1 MGYRFRAKANR
12 NLGGYFGAIQ
22 WKDDGKKAQGRN
34 GNKAAELYVN
44 KELGRAGEYTRSE
57 IHNKIDS
64 LTKKG
69 GYSINSTKRREKQ
82 ERKSTMATLTL
93 TFRLLLQLGPTL
105 KS

>member
-12 NLGGYFGAIQ
+12 NFGRYFGATQ
-22 WKDDGKKAQGRN
+22 WKDDKKAQGRN

-69 GYSINSTKRREKQ
+69 GYSTNSTKRREKR
-82 ERKSTMATLTL
+82 ERKSTTATLIL
-93 TFRLLLQLGPTL
+93 TFRLPLQLGPTL